1 MISLGDFI
9 KENLL
14 SSFDADKTINCLN
27 EISFVNKC
35 SKIMQTNYS
44 TILVEID
51 YRNYKQ
57 DIFEQ
62 KLNIVNYFVTNYNL
76 SDNILKLSI
85 KPRITECVTEY
96 IYNECKG
103 IIYHLTTKE
112 KWKKIQQN
120 NGLVP
125 KNVEYEFRPKQ
136 TFLFVK
142 KPNFDSES
150 LKELSKT
157 LSKFSDAKDI
167 LLEINLHNIDKK
179 LNFYIDPAFTSNNI
193 LSVYTREF
201 IPIKKKNIIISK
213 YVI

>member
-1 MISLGDFI
+1 MINLSDFI

-14 SSFDADKTINCLN
+14 SAFDANKAIDELN
-27 EISFVNKC
+27 KVSFIKKC
-35 SKIMQTNYS
+35 SKKTETKYT
-44 TILVEID
+44 TILIEID
-51 YRNYKQ
+51 YTNYKQ

-62 KLNIVNYFVTNYNL
+62 KLNILNYFVTNYNL
-76 SDNILKLSI
+76 SNNILTVSI

-96 IYNECKG
+96 IYNECDG

-112 KWKKIQQN
+112 KWKKIQHD

-125 KNVEYEFRPKQ
+125 KNVNYEFRPKQ

-142 KPNFDSES
+142 KPNFESNS
-150 LKELSKT
+150 LKDLSKN
-157 LSKFSDAKDI
+157 LSRFSNPKDI
-167 LLEINLHNIDKK
+167 LLEIDLSKLDVK

-193 LSVYTREF
+193 LSVYTRNF

-213 YVI
+213 YEI